1 MGPVLRHPGGEVGDV
16 EWWVIIALL
25 FGGMVLLLLTGLPI
39 AFAFLVVN
47 MVAAYFFLGGIPGL
61 IGTVTGVFTSI
72 TTFTLLP
79 VPFFILMG
87 ELIFHSNLGLDAV
100 NVLDKWL
107 GRVRGRLSVLAIIMG
122 VIIGALSGSTIA
134 TCALLGTILLPQMLE
149 KGYSKNMS
157 LGPLM
162 GVGTVDAL
170 IPPNALTVVLAS
182 LANID
187 VGQLLIAGIL
197 PGMIMSGL
205 YLLYVLLWCRI
216 RPEEAP
222 VYDVPHTPLKEKVRV
237 TVLYLLPLGFIV
249 FMVIGLIFLGVA
261 TPTEAAATGTLGSF
275 ILALVYRRLNW
286 EVLKKSTYGTV
297 KVTVMIFMIII
308 VSSTY
313 GEILA
318 FTGAASGMTNF
329 ITNLTISPMVIMI
342 GMLIVVLILGCFM
355 ETVAIMM
362 ITIPIYMPVVNAFGY
377 NTVWFGVVM
386 LIVLE
391 TGLITPPF
399 GVTLFVMKGVAPPDI
414 TMGDIWKA
422 VTPYV
427 IIDVLCV
434 ALVLAMPF
442 LATAVPRLMGMR

>member
-1 MGPVLRHPGGEVGDV
+1 MA
-16 EWWVIIALL
+16 WWLVISLL
-25 FGGMVLLLLTGLPI
+25 FGGMVLLILTNIPI
-39 AFAFLVVN
+39 AFAFLIVN
-47 MVAAYFFLGGIPGL
+47 MVAAYFFLGGVPGL
-61 IGTVTGVFTSI
+61 ISIVTGAFSSV

-87 ELIFHSNLGLDAV
+87 ELIFHSGLGINAV

-107 GRVRGRLSVLAIIMG
+107 GKVRGRLSILAVCMG

-134 TCALLGTILLPQMLE
+134 TCALLGTILLPDML
-149 KGYSKNMS
+149 KRGYSKSMS
-157 LGPLM
+157 LGPIM

-197 PGMIMSGL
+197 PGMIMSSL
-205 YLLYVLLWCRI
+205 YFVYVLVWCHI
-216 RPEEAP
+216 FPDEAP
-222 VYDVPHTPLKEKVRV
+222 VYDVPHVPLKEKMIA
-237 TVLYLLPLGFIV
+237 TVQYLLPLGLII
-249 FMVIGLIFLGVA
+249 FMVIGFIFLGVA

-286 EVLKKSTYGTV
+286 DIVKKSVMGTV
-297 KVTVMIFMIII
+297 KVTTMIFMIII

-318 FTGAASGMTNF
+318 FTGAAAGMTSF
-329 ITNLTISPMVIMI
+329 ITSISIPPIVIII
-342 GMLIVVLILGCFM
+342 GMLVVILTMGCFM
-355 ETVAIMM
+355 ENVAIMM
-362 ITIPIYMPVVNAFGY
+362 ITIPIFMPVVNAFGY
-377 NTVWFGVVM
+377 SPIWFGIM
-386 LIVLE
+386 YLIAIE

-399 GVTLFVMKGVAPPDI
+399 GVTLFVMKGVAPPHV
-414 TMGDIWKA
+414 TMGDIWRA

-427 IIDVLCV
+427 IIDLLCI
-434 ALVLAMPF
+434 ALVLSMPF
-442 LATAVPRLMGMR
+442 IATIIPSLMGMK

>member
-1 MGPVLRHPGGEVGDV
+1 
-16 EWWVIIALL
+16 
-25 FGGMVLLLLTGLPI
+25 MVVLLLTGIPI
-39 AFAFLVVN
+39 AFAFLIVN

-61 IGTVTGVFTSI
+61 IGVVTGVFTSI

-87 ELIFHSNLGLDAV
+87 ELIFHSGLGLDAV

-107 GRVRGRLSVLAIIMG
+107 GRLRGRLSILAIIMG

-134 TCALLGTILLPQMLE
+134 TCALLGTILLPDML
-149 KGYSKNMS
+149 KRGYSKHMS

-182 LANID
+182 LATID

-197 PGMIMSGL
+197 PGIIMSGL
-205 YLLYVLLWCRI
+205 YLFYVIAWAHI

-222 VYDVPHTPLKEKVRV
+222 LYDVPRIPLREKVTATV
-237 TVLYLLPLGFIV
+237 THLIPLGFII

-275 ILALVYRRLNW
+275 VLALAYGRLSW
-286 EVLKKSTYGTV
+286 GVFKKSVLGTV
-297 KVTVMIFMIII
+297 RVTTMIFMIII

-318 FTGAASGMTNF
+318 FTGAASGMTSY
-329 ITNLTISPMVIMI
+329 ITGLSVPPFVII
-342 GMLIVVLILGCFM
+342 VGMLIVVLVMGFFM

-362 ITIPIYMPVVNAFGY
+362 ITIPIYMAVVNAFGL
-377 NTVWFGVVM
+377 NPIWFGILM
-386 LIVLE
+386 LIALE

-399 GVTLFVMKGVAPPDI
+399 GVTLFVMKGVAPKDV
-414 TMGDIWKA
+414 TMADIWKA

-427 IIDVLCV
+427 VIDLLCIV
-434 ALVLAMPF
+434 IVLAVPSI
-442 LATAVPRLMGMR
+442 ATVIPNLMGMK

>member
-1 MGPVLRHPGGEVGDV
+1 M
-16 EWWVIIALL
+16 EWWLVLILL
-25 FGGMVLLLLTGLPI
+25 FGGMVCLLLTNLPI

-47 MVAAYFFLGGIPGL
+47 IVAAYFFLGGLPGL
-61 IGTVTGVFTSI
+61 VGVVTGAFTSI

-87 ELIFHSNLGLDAV
+87 ELIFHTGMGLNAI

-107 GRVRGRLSVLAIIMG
+107 GNLRGRLSLLAIIMG

-187 VGQLLIAGIL
+187 VGQLLIAGIV
-197 PGMIMSGL
+197 PGLIMSGL
-205 YLLYVLLWCRI
+205 YFLYVLLWVRLF
-216 RPEEAP
+216 PKEAP
-222 VYDVPHTPLKEKVRV
+222 MYEVTPVPLKEKLIA
-237 TVLYLLPLGFIV
+237 TLKYFLPLSLII
-249 FMVIGLIFLGVA
+249 FMVIGFIFLGVA

-275 ILALVYRRLNW
+275 ILALIYRRLSW
-286 EVLKKSTYGTV
+286 EVFKKSVMGTV
-297 KVTVMIFMIII
+297 RVTVMIFMIII

-318 FTGAASGMTNF
+318 FTGAAAGMTSF
-329 ITNLTISPMVIMI
+329 ISNLAISPMIILI
-342 GMLIVVLILGCFM
+342 GMLVVILILGCFM

-362 ITIPIYMPVVNAFGY
+362 ITIPIYMPVVNALGF
-377 NTVWFGVVM
+377 NPIWFGVMM
-386 LIVLE
+386 LIALE

-399 GVTLFVMKGVAPPDI
+399 GVTLFVMKGVAPPDV
-414 TMGDIWKA
+414 TMSDIWKA

-427 IIDVLCV
+427 IIDIVCIV
-434 ALVLAMPF
+434 LVLVFPV
-442 LATAVPRLMGMR
+442 LATMMSSLMGMIK

>member
-1 MGPVLRHPGGEVGDV
+1 M
-16 EWWVIIALL
+16 EWWLIISLL
-25 FGGMVLLLLTGLPI
+25 FGGMVFLLLTNLPI

-61 IGTVTGVFTSI
+61 VAVVTGVFTSI

-87 ELIFHSNLGLDAV
+87 ELIFHSGLGLNAI

-107 GRVRGRLSVLAIIMG
+107 GNLRGRLSLLAIIMG

-134 TCALLGTILLPQMLE
+134 TCALLGTILLPQMLQ
-149 KGYSKNMS
+149 KGYSKSMS

-187 VGQLLIAGIL
+187 VGQLLMAGIPAGL
-197 PGMIMSGL
+197 IMSAL
-205 YLLYVLLWCRI
+205 YFVYVVLWLRI
-216 RPEEAP
+216 KPEEAP
-222 VYDVPHTPLKEKVRV
+222 MYVVPKIPLKEKVRV
-237 TVLYLLPLGFIV
+237 TLRDLIPLGFII
-249 FMVIGLIFLGVA
+249 FMVLGFIFLGVA

-275 ILALVYRRLNW
+275 ILALIYRRLNW
-286 EVLKKSTYGTV
+286 EVIKKAVMSTV
-297 KVTVMIFMIII
+297 KVTTMIFMIVI
-308 VSSTY
+308 VSTTY
-313 GEILA
+313 GQILA
-318 FTGAASGMTNF
+318 FTGAAAGMTEF
-329 ITNLTISPMVIMI
+329 ITKLSIPPIVILI
-342 GMLIVVLILGCFM
+342 GMLIVVLIMGCFM

-362 ITIPIYMPVVNAFGY
+362 ITIPIYMPVVNVFHY
-377 NTVWFGVVM
+377 NPIWFGVLM
-386 LIVLE
+386 LIALE

-399 GVTLFVMKGVAPPDI
+399 GVTLFVMKGVAPPEI
-414 TMGDIWKA
+414 TMSDIWRA

-427 IIDVLCV
+427 IVDILCI
-434 ALVLAMPF
+434 ALVLVMPV
-442 LATAVPRLMGMR
+442 LATVMPSLMGMR

>member
-1 MGPVLRHPGGEVGDV
+1 M
-16 EWWVIIALL
+16 EWWLVISLL
-25 FGGMVLLLLTGLPI
+25 FGGMVFLLLTNLPI

-47 MVAAYFFLGGIPGL
+47 MVAAYFFLGGMPGL
-61 IGTVTGVFTSI
+61 VGVVTGAFTSI

-87 ELIFHSNLGLDAV
+87 ELIFHSGLGLNAV

-107 GRVRGRLSVLAIIMG
+107 GNLRGRLSLLAIIMG
-122 VIIGALSGSTIA
+122 VVIGALSGSTIA

-187 VGQLLIAGIL
+187 VGQLLMAGI
-197 PGMIMSGL
+197 PAGIMMSTL
-205 YLLYVLLWCRI
+205 YFIYVLIWCRLF
-216 RPEEAP
+216 PEEAP
-222 VYDVPHTPLKEKVRV
+222 VYVAPRVTLKERV
-237 TVLYLLPLGFIV
+237 TVTLRDLIPLGFII

-261 TPTEAAATGTLGSF
+261 TPTEAAATGTFGAF
-275 ILALVYRRLNW
+275 ILTLLYRRLTW
-286 EVLKKSTYGTV
+286 EILKKSAMSTV
-297 KVTVMIFMIII
+297 KVTTMIFMIII
-308 VSSTY
+308 VSNTY

-318 FTGAASGMTNF
+318 FTGAAAGMTNF
-329 ITNLTISPMVIMI
+329 ITNLTIPPVVILI
-342 GMLIVVLILGCFM
+342 GMLAVVLIMGFFM

-362 ITIPIYMPVVNAFGY
+362 ITIPIYMPVINVLGFNKI
-377 NTVWFGVVM
+377 WFGVMM
-386 LIVLE
+386 LIALE

-399 GVTLFVMKGVAPPDI
+399 GVTLFVMKGVAPPDV

-427 IIDVLCV
+427 IIDLVCIV
-434 ALVLAMPF
+434 LVLTMPSI
-442 LATAVPRLMGMR
+442 ATIVPSLMGMK

>member
-1 MGPVLRHPGGEVGDV
+1 M
-16 EWWVIIALL
+16 EWWLIISLL
-25 FGGMVLLLLTGLPI
+25 FGGMVFLLLTNLPI

-61 IGTVTGVFTSI
+61 VGVVTGAFTSI

-87 ELIFHSNLGLDAV
+87 ELIFHTGLGLNAV

-107 GRVRGRLSVLAIIMG
+107 GNLRGRLSLLAIIMG

-187 VGQLLIAGIL
+187 VGQLLMAGI
-197 PGMIMSGL
+197 PAGIMMSGL
-205 YLLYVLLWCRI
+205 YFLYVVLWLRFK
-216 RPEEAP
+216 PEEAP
-222 VYDVPHTPLKEKVRV
+222 MYIVPKIPLKEKMRV
-237 TVLYLLPLGFIV
+237 TLRDLVPLGFII
-249 FMVIGLIFLGVA
+249 FMVIGFIFLGVA
-261 TPTEAAATGTLGSF
+261 TPTEAAATGTLGAF
-275 ILALVYRRLNW
+275 ILALLYRRLTW
-286 EVLKKSTYGTV
+286 QIMKKSVVSTV

-318 FTGAASGMTNF
+318 FTGAAAGMTNF
-329 ITNLTISPMVIMI
+329 ISNLAISPIVILI
-342 GMLIVVLILGCFM
+342 GMLFVVLMMGCFM

-362 ITIPIYMPVVNAFGY
+362 ITIPIYMPVVNAFGFDKI
-377 NTVWFGVVM
+377 WFGVMM
-386 LIVLE
+386 LIALE

-399 GVTLFVMKGVAPPDI
+399 GVTLFVMKGVAPPEV

-427 IIDVLCV
+427 IVDVLCI
-434 ALVLAMPF
+434 ALVMAMPNI
-442 LATAVPRLMGMR
+442 ATVVPNLMGMVH

>member
-1 MGPVLRHPGGEVGDV
+1 M
-16 EWWVIIALL
+16 EWWLVISLL
-25 FGGMVLLLLTGLPI
+25 FGSMVFMLLTNLPI

-61 IGTVTGVFTSI
+61 IAVVTGVFSSI

-87 ELIFHSNLGLDAV
+87 ELIFHSGLGLNAV

-107 GRVRGRLSVLAIIMG
+107 GKVRGRLSILAIIMG
-122 VIIGALSGSTIA
+122 IIIGALSGSTIA
-134 TCALLGTILLPQMLE
+134 TCALLGTILLPDML
-149 KGYSKNMS
+149 KRGYSKNMS

-187 VGQLLIAGIL
+187 VGQLLMAGIV
-197 PGMIMSGL
+197 PGLIMSAL
-205 YLLYVLLWCRI
+205 YFVYVVVWCRI

-222 VYDVPHTPLKEKVRV
+222 MYDVPKIPLKEKVRV
-237 TVLYLLPLGFIV
+237 TLRDLVPLGFII
-249 FMVIGLIFLGVA
+249 FMVLGFIFLGVA

-275 ILALVYRRLNW
+275 ILALMYRRLNW
-286 EVLKKSTYGTV
+286 GILKKSVMGTV
-297 KVTVMIFMIII
+297 KVTVMIFMIVI
-308 VSSTY
+308 VSTTY
-313 GEILA
+313 GQILA
-318 FTGAASGMTNF
+318 FTGAAAGMTEF
-329 ITNLTISPMVIMI
+329 IIKLSIPPIVILI
-342 GMLIVVLILGCFM
+342 GMLIVILILGCFM

-362 ITIPIYMPVVNAFGY
+362 ITIPIYMPVVNAFHY
-377 NTVWFGVVM
+377 NPIWFGVLM
-386 LIVLE
+386 LIALE

-399 GVTLFVMKGVAPPDI
+399 GVTLFVMKGVAPPDV
-414 TMGDIWKA
+414 TMSDIWRA

-427 IIDVLCV
+427 IVDILCI
-434 ALVLAMPF
+434 ALVLVMPV
-442 LATAVPRLMGMR
+442 LATVVPSLMGMK

>member
-1 MGPVLRHPGGEVGDV
+1 M
-16 EWWVIIALL
+16 EWWLIISLL
-25 FGGMVLLLLTGLPI
+25 FGGMVLLLLTNLPI

-61 IGTVTGVFTSI
+61 IGIVTGVFTSI

-87 ELIFHSNLGLDAV
+87 ELIFHSGLGLNAV

-107 GRVRGRLSVLAIIMG
+107 GRLRGRLSILAVIMG

-134 TCALLGTILLPQMLE
+134 TCALLGTILLPDML
-149 KGYSKNMS
+149 KRGYSKNMS

-187 VGQLLIAGIL
+187 VGQLLMAGIV

-205 YLLYVLLWCRI
+205 YLVYIVLWCHI
-216 RPEEAP
+216 KPEEAP
-222 VYDVPHTPLKEKVRV
+222 MYDVPHVPLKEKVMA
-237 TVLYLLPLGFIV
+237 TVQYLLPLCFII
-249 FMVIGLIFLGVA
+249 FMVIGFIFLGVA

-275 ILALVYRRLNW
+275 LLALAYKRLNW
-286 EVLKKSTYGTV
+286 EIMKKSVMGTV
-297 KVTVMIFMIII
+297 KVTTMIFMIII

-313 GEILA
+313 GQILA

-329 ITNLTISPMVIMI
+329 ITNLSVSPILIII
-342 GMLIVVLILGCFM
+342 GMLIVVLIMGCFM

-362 ITIPIYMPVVNAFGY
+362 ITIPIYMPVVNAFHY
-377 NTVWFGVVM
+377 NTVWFGVM
-386 LIVLE
+386 LLIALE

-399 GVTLFVMKGVAPPDI
+399 GVTLFVMKGVAPPEI
-414 TMGDIWKA
+414 TMADIWRA

-427 IIDVLCV
+427 IVDIVCI
-434 ALVLAMPF
+434 ALVMAMPF
-442 LATAVPRLMGMR
+442 LATVVPSLMGMK

>member
-1 MGPVLRHPGGEVGDV
+1 M
-16 EWWVIIALL
+16 EWYLIISLL
-25 FGGMVLLLLTGLPI
+25 FAGMVLLLLTNLPI

-47 MVAAYFFLGGIPGL
+47 MVAAYFFLGGLPGL
-61 IGTVTGVFTSI
+61 VGVVTGAFTSI

-79 VPFFILMG
+79 IPFFILMG
-87 ELIFHSNLGLDAV
+87 ELIFHSGLGLNAV

-107 GRVRGRLSVLAIIMG
+107 GNLRGRLSLLAIIMG

-134 TCALLGTILLPQMLE
+134 TCALLGAILLPQMLE

-187 VGQLLIAGIL
+187 VGQLLMAGIPAGIL
-197 PGMIMSGL
+197 MSAL
-205 YLLYVLLWCRI
+205 YFVFVLVWCHFF
-216 RPEEAP
+216 PQEAP
-222 VYDVPHTPLKEKVRV
+222 MYVVPKIPLREKVMA
-237 TVLYLLPLGFIV
+237 TVKYLLPLSFII

-261 TPTEAAATGTLGSF
+261 TPTEAAAAGTLGAF
-275 ILALVYRRLNW
+275 ILALLYRCLTW
-286 EVLKKSTYGTV
+286 EIFKKSVRTTV
-297 KVTVMIFMIII
+297 QVTVMIFMIII
-308 VSSTY
+308 VSTTY

-318 FTGAASGMTNF
+318 FTGAAAGMTGF
-329 ITNLTISPMVIMI
+329 ITNLTIPPIVIVI
-342 GMLIVVLILGCFM
+342 GMLVVVLIMGCFM

-362 ITIPIYMPVVNAFGY
+362 ITIPIYMPVINALGF
-377 NTVWFGVVM
+377 NKIWFGVMM
-386 LIVLE
+386 LIALE

-399 GVTLFVMKGVAPPDI
+399 GVTLFVMKGVAPPEI

-427 IIDVLCV
+427 IIDILCIAIV
-434 ALVLAMPF
+434 MLFPI
-442 LATAVPRLMGMR
+442 LATIVPTLMGMK

>member
-1 MGPVLRHPGGEVGDV
+1 M
-16 EWWVIIALL
+16 EWWLIVSLL
-25 FGGMVLLLLTGLPI
+25 FGGMVFLLLTNLPI

-47 MVAAYFFLGGIPGL
+47 IVAAYFFLGGLPGL
-61 IGTVTGVFTSI
+61 VGVVTGAFTSI

-87 ELIFHSNLGLDAV
+87 ELIFHSGLGLNAV

-107 GRVRGRLSVLAIIMG
+107 GNLRGRLSLLAIIMG

-187 VGQLLIAGIL
+187 VGQLLMAGIPAGIMMSAL
-197 PGMIMSGL
+197 YFIYVVIWCHLFPG
-205 YLLYVLLWCRI
+205 
-216 RPEEAP
+216 EAP
-222 VYDVPHTPLKEKVRV
+222 MYTAPRVSWREKVTV
-237 TVLYLLPLGFIV
+237 TLRNLIPLGFII
-249 FMVIGLIFLGVA
+249 FMVIGLIFLGIA
-261 TPTEAAATGTLGSF
+261 TPTEAAATGTFGAFVLT
-275 ILALVYRRLNW
+275 IIYRRLTW
-286 EVLKKSTYGTV
+286 QILKKSAMSTV
-297 KVTVMIFMIII
+297 KVTTMIFMIII
-308 VSSTY
+308 VSNTY

-318 FTGAASGMTNF
+318 FTGAAGGMTNF
-329 ITNLTISPMVIMI
+329 ITNLAIPPVVILI
-342 GMLIVVLILGCFM
+342 GMLAVVLIMGCFM

-362 ITIPIYMPVVNAFGY
+362 ITIPIYMPVVNALGF
-377 NTVWFGVVM
+377 NKIWFGVMM
-386 LIVLE
+386 LIALE

-399 GVTLFVMKGVAPPDI
+399 GVTLFVMKGVAPSDV

-427 IIDVLCV
+427 IVDLLCI
-434 ALVLAMPF
+434 ALVLAMPSI
-442 LATAVPRLMGMR
+442 ATIVPSLMGMN

>member
-1 MGPVLRHPGGEVGDV
+1 M
-16 EWWVIIALL
+16 EWWLIISLL
-25 FGGMVLLLLTGLPI
+25 FGGMVLLLLTNIPI

-47 MVAAYFFLGGIPGL
+47 IIGAYFFLGGLPGL
-61 IGTVTGVFTSI
+61 VGVVTGTFTSI

-87 ELIFHSNLGLDAV
+87 ELIFHSGLGLNAV

-107 GRVRGRLSVLAIIMG
+107 GNLRGRLSLLAIIMG

-182 LANID
+182 LAHID
-187 VGQLLIAGIL
+187 VGQLLIAGIV
-197 PGMIMSGL
+197 PGIIMSGL
-205 YLLYVLLWCRI
+205 YFVYVLVWCHLF
-216 RPEEAP
+216 PKEAP
-222 VYDVPHTPLKEKVRV
+222 MYAVPKIPLKEKV
-237 TVLYLLPLGFIV
+237 TATLQYLLPLGFII

-275 ILALVYRRLNW
+275 ILALIYRRLTW
-286 EVLKKSTYGTV
+286 DIFKKSVMGTV
-297 KVTVMIFMIII
+297 RVTVMIFMIII
-308 VSSTY
+308 VSTTY

-318 FTGAASGMTNF
+318 FTGAAAGMTAF
-329 ITNLTISPMVIMI
+329 ITNLTIPPIVIVI
-342 GMLIVVLILGCFM
+342 GMLAVILIMGAFM

-362 ITIPIYMPVVNAFGY
+362 ITIPIFMPVISVFGY
-377 NTVWFGVVM
+377 NVIWFGVLM
-386 LIVLE
+386 LIALE

-399 GVTLFVMKGVAPPDI
+399 GVTLFVMKGVAPDDVS
-414 TMGDIWKA
+414 MADIWKA
-422 VTPYV
+422 VAPYV
-427 IIDVLCV
+427 IINLLCI

-442 LATAVPRLMGMR
+442 LATVVTSLMGMK

>member
-1 MGPVLRHPGGEVGDV
+1 M
-16 EWWVIIALL
+16 EWWVIISLL
-25 FGGMVLLLLTGLPI
+25 FGGMVLLLLTNLPI

-47 MVAAYFFLGGIPGL
+47 VVAAYFFLGGVPGL
-61 IGTVTGVFTSI
+61 IAVVTGVCTSI

-87 ELIFHSNLGLDAV
+87 ELIFHSGLGLSAV

-107 GRVRGRLSVLAIIMG
+107 GRIRGRLSVLAIIMG

-134 TCALLGTILLPQMLE
+134 TCALLGTILLPDMLK
-149 KGYSKNMS
+149 KGYSKSMS

-187 VGQLLIAGIL
+187 VGQLLIAGIV
-197 PGMIMSGL
+197 PGMIMTGL
-205 YLLYVLLWCRI
+205 YLVYVIGWCYI
-216 RPEEAP
+216 FPNEAP
-222 VYDVPHTPLKEKVRV
+222 MYDVPHVPLKEKVMA
-237 TVLYLLPLGFIV
+237 TVQYLLPLGLII
-249 FMVIGLIFLGVA
+249 FMVIGFIFLGVA

-275 ILALVYRRLNW
+275 ILAIAYRRLNW
-286 EVLKKSTYGTV
+286 DIIKKSVMGTV
-297 KVTVMIFMIII
+297 KVTVMIFMIVI
-308 VSSTY
+308 VSTTY

-318 FTGAASGMTNF
+318 FTGAAAGMTSF
-329 ITNLTISPMVIMI
+329 ISNLSTPPIVILI
-342 GMLIVVLILGCFM
+342 GMLIVILILGCFM

-362 ITIPIYMPVVNAFGY
+362 ITIPIYMPVINAFHY
-377 NTVWFGVVM
+377 DPIWFGVMM
-386 LIVLE
+386 LIALE

-414 TMGDIWKA
+414 TMSDIWRA

-427 IIDVLCV
+427 IVDILCIV
-434 ALVLAMPF
+434 LVLVMPSI
-442 LATAVPRLMGMR
+442 ATIVPSLMGMK

>member
-1 MGPVLRHPGGEVGDV
+1 M
-16 EWWVIIALL
+16 EWYSIISLL
-25 FGGMVLLLLTGLPI
+25 FGVMVFLLLTGVPI
-39 AFAFLVVN
+39 AFAFLIVN
-47 MVAAYFFLGGIPGL
+47 LVAAYFFLGGIPGL
-61 IGTVTGVFTSI
+61 IGAVVGVFTSI

-87 ELIFHSNLGLDAV
+87 GLIFHTGLGLDAV

-107 GRVRGRLSVLAIIMG
+107 GKVRGRLSILAILMG

-134 TCALLGTILLPQMLE
+134 TCALLGTILLPDML
-149 KGYSKNMS
+149 KRGYSKTMS

-187 VGQLLIAGIL
+187 VGQLLIAGIV
-197 PGMIMSGL
+197 PGMIMSFL
-205 YLLYVLLWCRI
+205 YFAYVVLWCRLF
-216 RPEEAP
+216 PDEAP
-222 VYDVPHTPLKEKVRV
+222 VYDVPHVPLKEKVMATLR
-237 TVLYLLPLGFIV
+237 YLLPLSLIM
-249 FMVIGLIFLGVA
+249 FMVIGFIFLGIA

-275 ILALVYRRLNW
+275 ILALLYRRLTW
-286 EVLKKSTYGTV
+286 EAMKKAVMGTV
-297 KVTVMIFMIII
+297 KVTTMIFMIII

-329 ITNLTISPMVIMI
+329 ITKLSVDPIIIVIS
-342 GMLIVVLILGCFM
+342 MLVVVLILGCFM

-362 ITIPIYMPVVNAFGY
+362 ITIPIYMPVIHAFGY
-377 NTVWFGVVM
+377 NTVWFGVM
-386 LIVLE
+386 LLIALE

-399 GVTLFVMKGVAPPDI
+399 GVTLFVMKGVAPPEI
-414 TMGDIWKA
+414 TMADIWRA
-422 VTPYV
+422 ITPYV
-427 IIDVLCV
+427 IIDILCLAIVLV
-434 ALVLAMPF
+434 MPIT
-442 LATAVPRLMGMR
+442 ATIVPSLMGMVK

>member
-1 MGPVLRHPGGEVGDV
+1 
-16 EWWVIIALL
+16 
-25 FGGMVLLLLTGLPI
+25 MVFLLLTNLPV

-47 MVAAYFFLGGIPGL
+47 MVAAYFFLGGVPGL
-61 IGTVTGVFTSI
+61 IGIVTGAFTSI

-87 ELIFHSNLGLDAV
+87 SLIFHSGLGLNAV

-107 GRVRGRLSVLAIIMG
+107 GKLRGRLSILAILMG

-134 TCALLGTILLPQMLE
+134 TCALLGTILLPDML
-149 KGYSKNMS
+149 KRGYSKNMS
-157 LGPLM
+157 LGPIM

-187 VGQLLIAGIL
+187 VGQLLIAGIV

-205 YLLYVLLWCRI
+205 YLIYVVLWCRL

-222 VYDVPHTPLKEKVRV
+222 VYEVVPVPLMEKIMA
-237 TVLYLLPLGFIV
+237 TLQYLLPLALIV
-249 FMVIGLIFLGVA
+249 FMVIGFIFLGVA

-275 ILALVYRRLNW
+275 LLALIYRRLNW
-286 EVLKKSTYGTV
+286 EIIKKSVYGTL

-308 VSSTY
+308 VSTTY
-313 GEILA
+313 SEILA

-329 ITNLTISPMVIMI
+329 ITSLKIPPVVVLI
-342 GMLIVVLILGCFM
+342 GMLVVILILGCFM

-362 ITIPIYMPVVNAFGY
+362 ITIPIYMPVVHAFGY
-377 NTVWFGVVM
+377 NPIWFGILM
-386 LIVLE
+386 LIALE

-399 GVTLFVMKGVAPPDI
+399 GVTLFVMKGVAPPEI
-414 TMGDIWKA
+414 TMADIWKA

-427 IIDVLCV
+427 IVDILCIV
-434 ALVLAMPF
+434 LVLLMPS
-442 LATAVPRLMGMR
+442 LATVVPGLMGMK

>member
-1 MGPVLRHPGGEVGDV
+1 M
-16 EWWVIIALL
+16 EWWLIISLL
-25 FGGMVLLLLTGLPI
+25 FGGMVLLLLTNIPI

-47 MVAAYFFLGGIPGL
+47 IIGAYFFLGGLPGL
-61 IGTVTGVFTSI
+61 VGVVTGAFTSI

-87 ELIFHSNLGLDAV
+87 ELIFHSGLGLNAV

-107 GRVRGRLSVLAIIMG
+107 GNLRGRLSLLAIIMG

-182 LANID
+182 LAHID
-187 VGQLLIAGIL
+187 VGQLLIAGIV
-197 PGMIMSGL
+197 PGIIMSAL
-205 YLLYVLLWCRI
+205 YFVYVLVWCHFF
-216 RPEEAP
+216 PKEAP
-222 VYDVPHTPLKEKVRV
+222 MYVVPKVPLKEKV
-237 TVLYLLPLGFIV
+237 TATLQYLLPLGFII

-275 ILALVYRRLNW
+275 ILALIYRRLTW
-286 EVLKKSTYGTV
+286 DIFKKSVMGTV
-297 KVTVMIFMIII
+297 RVTVMIFMIII
-308 VSSTY
+308 VSTTY

-318 FTGAASGMTNF
+318 FTGAAAGMTAF
-329 ITNLTISPMVIMI
+329 ITNLTIPPIVIVI
-342 GMLIVVLILGCFM
+342 GMLAVILIMGAFM

-362 ITIPIYMPVVNAFGY
+362 ITIPIFMPVINVFGY
-377 NTVWFGVVM
+377 NVIWFGVLM
-386 LIVLE
+386 LIALE

-399 GVTLFVMKGVAPPDI
+399 GVTLFVMKGVAPEEVS
-414 TMGDIWKA
+414 MADIWKA
-422 VTPYV
+422 VAPYV
-427 IIDVLCV
+427 IINLLCI

-442 LATAVPRLMGMR
+442 LATVVTSLMGMK

>member
-1 MGPVLRHPGGEVGDV
+1 M
-16 EWWVIIALL
+16 EWYTIISLL
-25 FGGMVLLLLTGLPI
+25 FGGMVLLLLTGIPI
-39 AFAFLVVN
+39 AFAFLIVN

-61 IGTVTGVFTSI
+61 IGVVTGIFTSI

-107 GRVRGRLSVLAIIMG
+107 GKLRGRLSVLAIIMG

-134 TCALLGTILLPQMLE
+134 TCALLGTILLPDMLK
-149 KGYSKNMS
+149 KGYSKRMS

-182 LANID
+182 LAGID
-187 VGQLLIAGIL
+187 VGQLLIAGIV
-197 PGMIMSGL
+197 PGIIMSGL
-205 YLLYVLLWCRI
+205 YFVYVLVWCRFF
-216 RPEEAP
+216 PNEAP
-222 VYDVPHTPLKEKVRV
+222 LYDVPHVPLKEKVMA
-237 TVLYLLPLGFIV
+237 TVQYLLPLGFII

-261 TPTEAAATGTLGSF
+261 TPTEAAATGTLASF
-275 ILALVYRRLNW
+275 ILALIYRRLTW
-286 EVLKKSTYGTV
+286 DIMKKSVMGTV

-318 FTGAASGMTNF
+318 FTGAASGMTQF
-329 ITNLTISPMVIMI
+329 ITGISIHPMIIVI
-342 GMLIVVLILGCFM
+342 GMLAVVLIMGCFM

-362 ITIPIYMPVVNAFGY
+362 ITIPIFMPVIGTFGY
-377 NTVWFGVVM
+377 NTVWFGVLM
-386 LIVLE
+386 LIALE

-399 GVTLFVMKGVAPPDI
+399 GVTLFVMKGVAPPEI
-414 TMGDIWKA
+414 TMRDIWGA

-427 IIDVLCV
+427 IIDILCI
-434 ALVLAMPF
+434 ALVLALPW
-442 LATAVPRLMGMR
+442 LATMVPSLMGMVK

>member
-1 MGPVLRHPGGEVGDV
+1 M
-16 EWWVIIALL
+16 EWYTIISLL
-25 FGGMVLLLLTGLPI
+25 FGAMVLLLLTGVPI
-39 AFAFLVVN
+39 AFAFLIVN
-47 MVAAYFFLGGIPGL
+47 LVAAYFFLGGVPGL
-61 IGTVTGVFTSI
+61 IGAVVGVFTSI

-87 ELIFHSNLGLDAV
+87 GLIFHTGLGLEAV

-107 GRVRGRLSVLAIIMG
+107 GQLRGRLSILAILMG

-134 TCALLGTILLPQMLE
+134 TCALLGTILLPDML
-149 KGYSKNMS
+149 KRGYSKNMS

-197 PGMIMSGL
+197 PGLIMSSL
-205 YLLYVLLWCRI
+205 YFAYVVIWCHI
-216 RPEEAP
+216 FPNEAP
-222 VYDVPHTPLKEKVRV
+222 VYDVPHVSLKEKVMA
-237 TVLYLLPLGFIV
+237 TVRYLLPLGLII
-249 FMVIGLIFLGVA
+249 FMVIGFIFLGVA

-275 ILALVYRRLNW
+275 ILALLYKRLTW
-286 EVLKKSTYGTV
+286 ETMKKAVMSTV
-297 KVTVMIFMIII
+297 RVTAMIFMIII

-329 ITNLTISPMVIMI
+329 ITKLSISPIIIVI
-342 GMLIVVLILGCFM
+342 GMLVVVLIMGCFM

-377 NTVWFGVVM
+377 NTVWFGVM
-386 LIVLE
+386 LLIALE

-399 GVTLFVMKGVAPPDI
+399 GVTLFVMKGVAPPEV
-414 TMGDIWKA
+414 TMADIWRA
-422 VTPYV
+422 ITPYV
-427 IIDVLCV
+427 MIDLLCL
-434 ALVLAMPF
+434 AIVLAIPTT
-442 LATAVPRLMGMR
+442 ATVVPSLMGMVK

>member
-1 MGPVLRHPGGEVGDV
+1 M
-16 EWWVIIALL
+16 EWWMIISLL
-25 FGGMVLLLLTGLPI
+25 FGGMVFMLLTNLPI

-47 MVAAYFFLGGIPGL
+47 IIAAYFFLGGFPGL
-61 IGTVTGVFTSI
+61 VGVATGTFTSI

-87 ELIFHSNLGLDAV
+87 ELIFHSGLGLNAV

-107 GRVRGRLSVLAIIMG
+107 GNLRGRLSLLAIIMG

-187 VGQLLIAGIL
+187 VGQLLMAGI
-197 PGMIMSGL
+197 PAGIMMSAL
-205 YLLYVLLWCRI
+205 YFIFVVLWLRI

-222 VYDVPHTPLKEKVRV
+222 MYVVPRVSLKEKMKV
-237 TVLYLLPLGFIV
+237 TLRDLIPLGFII
-249 FMVIGLIFLGVA
+249 FMVIGLIFMGVA
-261 TPTEAAATGTLGSF
+261 TPTESAAAGTFGAFVLA
-275 ILALVYRRLNW
+275 ILYGRLNW
-286 EVLKKSTYGTV
+286 EIIKKSVMSTV
-297 KVTVMIFMIII
+297 KVTVMIFMIVI
-308 VSSTY
+308 VSTTY

-318 FTGAASGMTNF
+318 FTGAAAGMTNF
-329 ITNLTISPMVIMI
+329 ITNLTIPPVVILI
-342 GMLIVVLILGCFM
+342 GMLAVVLIMGCFM

-362 ITIPIYMPVVNAFGY
+362 ITIPIYMPVVNALGF
-377 NTVWFGVVM
+377 NKIWFGVMM
-386 LIVLE
+386 LIALE

-399 GVTLFVMKGVAPPDI
+399 GVTLFVMKGVAPPDV
-414 TMGDIWKA
+414 TMSDIWRA

-427 IIDVLCV
+427 IVDILCI
-434 ALVLAMPF
+434 ALVLAMPSI
-442 LATAVPRLMGMR
+442 ATVVPNLMGMMH